1 MIFAALSGCRKS
13 NFWITVISIVRV
25 WGAGWFRLLGY
36 FLFVVVELFP
46 ANIFHNVAEQ
56 FDFRHKRVDILFGD
70 DEIIGIP
77 GFDVS
82 AS

>member
-1 MIFAALSGCRKS
+1 M
-13 NFWITVISIVRV
+13 
-25 WGAGWFRLLGY
+25 GY

-70 DEIIGIP
+70 DEIIVIP

>member
-1 MIFAALSGCRKS
+1 MSAVIRIFLITRFAAD
-13 NFWITVISIVRV
+13 
-25 WGAGWFRLLGY
+25 FRALFLAL
-36 FLFVVVELFP
+36 LFVIVELFP